1 MVKKQEAP
9 IEPRAAWH
17 ITQPTR
23 DSVALLDPEGV
34 ERVKL
39 FYNHNNPDARPYTV
53 NQLLR
58 HVPADQEVV
67 DDATPDGE

>member
-1 MVKKQEAP
+1 MVKKQETP
-9 IEPRAAWH
+9 IEQQAWH

-23 DSVALLDPEGV
+23 DSIALMDPEGV
-34 ERVKL
+34 ERAKL
-39 FYNHNNPDARPYTV
+39 FYNHNNRDARAYTV

-67 DDATPDGE
+67 DDVPDESR